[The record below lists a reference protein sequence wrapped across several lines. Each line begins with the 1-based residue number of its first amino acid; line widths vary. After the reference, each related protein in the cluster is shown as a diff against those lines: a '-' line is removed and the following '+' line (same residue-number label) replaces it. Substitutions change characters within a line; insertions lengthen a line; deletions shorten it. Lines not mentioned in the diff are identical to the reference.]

1 MLHVNPWRNGLQ
13 AYRISLMYSFTDVL
27 LAPTSDLLK
36 EEGIVQTVADH
47 VEHIAQM
54 TDKM

>member
-1 MLHVNPWRNGLQ
+1 
-13 AYRISLMYSFTDVL
+13 MYSFTDVL